1 MKLAGALLLLGG
13 AAWWTLLRRREGM
26 EPVETARALLED
38 LAVLR
43 CQIEVCRTPMPELLR
58 DMLSTGPGGALLW
71 KPLGDML
78 AREGAY
84 LPDCWREAVGALP
97 PPLNRMLAPIG
108 PLLPEGGEALG
119 EAVEETREE
128 LARFLQEETARQL
141 EHSRVTAALCLAGAS
156 LVILVLL

>member
-13 AAWWTLLRRREGM
+13 AAWWSLLRRREGM
-26 EPVETARALLED
+26 EPVKAGRALLED

-43 CQIEVCRTPMPELLR
+43 CQIEICRTPMPELLR
-58 DMLSTGPGGALLW
+58 DMLSGGPGGDMLW
-71 KPLGDML
+71 KPLEAML

-84 LPDCWREAVGALP
+84 LPECWREAVGGLP
-97 PPLNRMLAPIG
+97 PPLDRMLAPIG
-108 PLLPEGGEALG
+108 PLLPAGGEALG

-128 LARFLQEETARQL
+128 LARFLQEESVRQAAR
-141 EHSRVTAALCLAGAS
+141 SRVTAALCLSGAG